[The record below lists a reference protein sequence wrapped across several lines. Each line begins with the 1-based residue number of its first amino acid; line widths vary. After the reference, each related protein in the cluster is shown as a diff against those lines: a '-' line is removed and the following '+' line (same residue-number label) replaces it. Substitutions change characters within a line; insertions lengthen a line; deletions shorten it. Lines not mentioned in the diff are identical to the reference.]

1 MERTPSVASEL
12 ARAGARSGPKSVNCV
27 FSDIP
32 HSPGLG
38 SLRNPAGASSL
49 ATLGQRLCLRVEVIR
64 RRIYRVFFMERKT
77 SGQLLQEIGSV
88 CERFAGCQ
96 AAIAGKPAP
105 TQKKSADTPM
115 LSTTHQAER

>member
-1 MERTPSVASEL
+1 
-12 ARAGARSGPKSVNCV
+12 
-27 FSDIP
+27 
-32 HSPGLG
+32 
-38 SLRNPAGASSL
+38 
-49 ATLGQRLCLRVEVIR
+49 LRVEVIQ

-105 TQKKSADTPM
+105 TEKKSAAPM
-115 LSTTHQAER
+115 LFTTHQAER